1 LFLAMGM
8 YHTRHPGP
16 TMRQLININP
26 TSMHGIYLRLV
37 VSNGAG
43 L

>member
-1 LFLAMGM
+1 MEDV
-8 YHTRHPGP
+8 TRLHLSSR
-16 TMRQLININP
+16 TTRQLVNVNP
-26 TSMHGIYLRLV
+26 TSMHGVYLRLV

>member
-1 LFLAMGM
+1 MGALA
-8 YHTRHPGP
+8 TFIIRVF

>member
-1 LFLAMGM
+1 
-8 YHTRHPGP
+8 
-16 TMRQLININP
+16 MRQLINVNL
-26 TSMHGIYLRLV
+26 TTEHGIYLRLF

>member
-1 LFLAMGM
+1 MGVV
-8 YHTRHPGP
+8 TRLHLSSPP
-16 TMRQLININP
+16 MRQLINVNP
-26 TSMHGIYLRLV
+26 TSMHGVYLRLV